1 MVLQNTGTFLESNL
15 PIWFILE
22 YTGKPKQENKIT
34 FQFYQL
40 EKTAFNSLVHCLPYP
55 LIYNFSFPF
64 FFLIWIKLGTL
75 LTGLLA
81 SFFFFYSLCHELL
94 SILLSSKTL
103 FLIVQNIIF
112 NSSLSCE

>member
-64 FFLIWIKLGTL
+64 FFFLFNLDQIRYTVNWFI
-75 LTGLLA
+75 
-81 SFFFFYSLCHELL
+81 SIFFFFLL
-94 SILLSSKTL
+94 IMS
-103 FLIVQNIIF
+103 
-112 NSSLSCE
+112 